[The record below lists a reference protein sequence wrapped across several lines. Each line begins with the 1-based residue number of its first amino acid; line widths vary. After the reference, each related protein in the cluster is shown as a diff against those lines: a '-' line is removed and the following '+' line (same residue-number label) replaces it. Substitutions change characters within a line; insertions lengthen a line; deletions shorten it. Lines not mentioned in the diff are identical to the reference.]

1 MVQKRSSIFRRNA
14 GITLLLLSALLI
26 RFVAM
31 HPLWIENYYL
41 PFIYL
46 PVAAVMRFCFG
57 WLPFSLGDILY
68 ALAGGMLLLN
78 LISFIKKIVRKEISV
93 AFLKYKLKRTIVII
107 LSIYIY
113 FNISWGLNYNR
124 LGIAYQLK
132 LQPQQYSVEDLKVIT
147 DVLIVKVN
155 TQRSFYPDSIIRIPA
170 YRKLYGQSVET
181 YKETKKQF
189 PFLSYEYRSIKKSN
203 YGRLGNYLGFL
214 GYYNPFTGEAQ
225 LNLTIPR
232 FVIPFVTC
240 HEMAHQLGY
249 ASESEANFVG
259 YLAAVHSTNPLY
271 HYSAYFDML
280 QYANIELARRD
291 TMAARLNVQ
300 RLSKHVKGDMR
311 QVIEFDKKTKNVL
324 EPVIAKFYDFYLK
337 ANQQEKG
344 VRSYNEVVGWMIAYY
359 KKYGSI

>member
-1 MVQKRSSIFRRNA
+1 MVQRKNSIFRRNA
-14 GITLLLLSALLI
+14 GITILLLIAVII
-26 RFVAM
+26 RFIAM
-31 HPLWIENYYL
+31 HPLWIEQYYL
-41 PFIYL
+41 PQIYL
-46 PVAAVMRFCFG
+46 PVSSVMRFCLG
-57 WLPFSLGDILY
+57 WLPFSLGDLLY
-68 ALAGGMLLLN
+68 ALAGGMLILNGFFFVKKLIRKDISKVYLLQ
-78 LISFIKKIVRKEISV
+78 IF
-93 AFLKYKLKRTIVII
+93 KRMIVIF
-107 LSIYIY
+107 LSVYIY

-132 LQPQQYSVEDLKVIT
+132 LETKQYSVAELKMIT
-147 DVLIVKVN
+147 DVLIDKVN
-155 TQRSFYPDSIIRIPA
+155 TGRSRFTDSIIRIPP
-170 YRKLYGQSVET
+170 YRNLYRQSVET

-259 YLAAVHSTNPLY
+259 YLAAVHSTNVLY

-280 QYANIELARRD
+280 QYANTELARRD
-291 TMAARLNVQ
+291 TAAARLNVQ
-300 RLSKHVKGDMR
+300 RLSNHVKGDMR
-311 QVIEFDKKTKNVL
+311 QIIEFDKKTKNPL
-324 EPVIAKFYDFYLK
+324 EPVIAKFYDLYLK

-344 VRSYNEVVGWMIAYY
+344 VKSYNEVVGWLIAYY
-359 KKYGSI
+359 KKYGTI